1 MFERGDGRGR
11 WLRALEV
18 TAKRESKGV
27 CEKPKGVNACGDFGR
42 WIRKG
47 LLVVKKRRFERRRAS
62 RLVMAI
68 HGEGLCAITAEG
80 DVRMETEGFVWVSAG
95 GDVEGSFEGLR
106 LRRRR
111 GFRQRMAA
119 SGFWL
124 R

>member
-18 TAKRESKGV
+18 TAKRESEGV

-68 HGEGLCAITAEG
+68 HGEGLT
-80 DVRMETEGFVWVSAG
+80 VRVVEELKVDGEMMATVMHVKMEAK
-95 GDVEGSFEGLR
+95 
-106 LRRRR
+106 
-111 GFRQRMAA
+111 RMVAA
-119 SGFWL
+119 VRFFWIWE
-124 R
+124 